1 MQILDFAPQ
10 TSLFTVFGHSALNRR
25 FTSCLFG
32 VIKNFIGLL
41 VGRVVVAFAASYPL
55 DVVSAVSWRLRLFGS
70 LAWCFKDYHVA
81 SCLAS
86 VAATASP
93 FCRQRR

>member
-1 MQILDFAPQ
+1 LQILAFAQQ

-32 VIKNFIGLL
+32 VIKSFIGLL
-41 VGRVVVAFAASYPL
+41 VGRVVVAFATSYPL
-55 DVVSAVSWRLRLFGS
+55 DVVSAVSWCLRLFGF